1 MNRRLALATL
11 LAAAAGAAC
20 AQVHHQHRGGADHRF
35 DNAESWARVF
45 DDPARD
51 AWQKPDD
58 VVGAL
63 QLAPTARVAD
73 VGAGTG
79 YFAVRLARAVPQ
91 GTVYAVDLSADMVK
105 YLGER
110 ARREGL
116 ANLRAVQGAPAS
128 PDLPQP
134 VDLVLLVDVY
144 HHVDARIDYFA
155 ALRKSLAPGGRV
167 AIIDFRP
174 ESPRGPRHKI
184 AARQVREEMR
194 RAGYVEAASH
204 DFLPDQYFIVFAPA
218 P

>member
-1 MNRRLALATL
+1 MKRRLVLTAL
-11 LAAAAGAAC
+11 LAGVAGAAC
-20 AQVHHQHRGGADHRF
+20 AQVHHQHPGAADHRF

-51 AWQKPDD
+51 AWQKPDE
-58 VVGAL
+58 VVRAL
-63 QLAPTARVAD
+63 ALAPGARVAD

-116 ANLRAVQGAPAS
+116 ANLRALQGAPDK
-128 PDLPQP
+128 PNLPEP
-134 VDLVLLVDVY
+134 VDVVLLVDVY
-144 HHVDARIDYFA
+144 HHIDSRIEYFR
-155 ALRKSLAPGGRV
+155 ALRQSLAPGGRV

-174 ESPRGPRHKI
+174 ESRRGPRHKV
-184 AARQVREEMR
+184 AASQVTDEMR
-194 RAGYVEAASH
+194 RAGFAVMSSH

-218 P
+218 S